1 MQGIRTPH
9 LWILRIGP
17 FPDSHPPRSPVA
29 LQSMV
34 LLCKALSTLTFPTLV
49 VFSLGGFD
57 ARCATSGTSGMQT
70 PQHQVSYFTTAFCGE
85 LVPNLKIVAVFG
97 GYPKHEGPQS
107 RSDPTRVC
115 NCDKLPY
122 NPGYLSRQRSGLK
135 TPAAKSALKP

>member
-1 MQGIRTPH
+1 MDTTHRPFSQIPTLPH
-9 LWILRIGP
+9 
-17 FPDSHPPRSPVA
+17 SPVA

-49 VFSLGGFD
+49 IFSLGGFD

-107 RSDPTRVC
+107 RSDPTRFVI
-115 NCDKLPY
+115 LTS
-122 NPGYLSRQRSGLK
+122 YLTTLAIFRGK
-135 TPAAKSALKP
+135 EVA